1 VILQQTYRLI
11 RKDFAIEL
19 RQRHALGG
27 ILLYV
32 LSTVFIT
39 YLAFEKIIEP
49 ATWNALFWVILLFA
63 CVNAVSKSFVQ
74 ESHARLIYYYTIAD
88 PRAVILSK
96 MIYNTALTFAIGLI
110 CSGCYMLLYGSMVI
124 HIGLFFGTLFLG
136 CVGLSGMLTLS
147 SGIASRSG
155 GNFTMTAILSFPISV
170 PLLITLI
177 RLSSISLT
185 AEPAFEAWSYL
196 AILAV
201 LNIIIFMLAYVLFP
215 YIWKE

>member
-1 VILQQTYRLI
+1 MILKQTYRLI
-11 RKDFAIEL
+11 QKDLAIEV

-39 YLAFEKIIEP
+39 YLAFERIIEP
-49 ATWNALFWVILLFA
+49 ATWNALFWVIMLFV
-63 CVNAVSKSFVQ
+63 CINAVSKSFVQ
-74 ESHARLIYYYTIAD
+74 ESPARLIYYYTIAD
-88 PRAVILSK
+88 PRAVILAK
-96 MIYNTALTFAIGLI
+96 MIYNILLTFAIGLL
-110 CSGCYMLLYGSMVI
+110 CSGCYLLLYGSLLV
-124 HIGLFFGTLFLG
+124 HHLLFFATLFLG
-136 CVGLSGMLTLS
+136 CCGLSAMLTLS

-155 GNFTMTAILSFPISV
+155 GNFTMTAILSFPVSV

-177 RLSSISLT
+177 RLSSFSLS
-185 AEPAFEAWSYL
+185 AEPVAGALSYIT
-196 AILAV
+196 ILVV